1 MLWGVNSFDQWGV
14 ELGKVIASEIDL
26 DLQNGP
32 SDRRDPSSVA
42 MIEKIRALQA

>member
-1 MLWGVNSFDQWGV
+1 V

-32 SDRRDPSSVA
+32 SDRRDPASVA
-42 MIEKIRALQA
+42 MIERIRALRV